1 MTLIIKYQT
10 DSGLSGYHKKKYIAK
25 LIYIYILG
33 WDVDFGHL
41 EAVQLLQSPKYSEKQ
56 IVSLR
61 RPILKNAMCS
71 LSAQLCFQI
80 HLIRDTWLALFF

>member
-1 MTLIIKYQT
+1 MHYIKLFYI
-10 DSGLSGYHKKKYIAK
+10 DASLSGYHKKKYVAK

-56 IVSLR
+56 IVGPGHVYTCCHGRDITL
-61 RPILKNAMCS
+61 IFFFH
-71 LSAQLCFQI
+71 QLTKVF
-80 HLIRDTWLALFF
+80 